1 MAGQEDNMNDTLRKV
16 VILLKKYFNI
26 RTDREKESDTI
37 AEITRGVDFKGAN
50 LWILIFAI
58 FLASLGLN
66 VNSTAVI
73 IGAMLISPLMGP
85 IVGMGLAVGIRD
97 FYLLR
102 RSFRNY
108 LVATII
114 SVITATVY
122 FLVSPFSQA
131 QSELLART
139 SPTLYD
145 VLIALFGG
153 AAGIMALCTKGKGN
167 VIPGVAIATA
177 LMPPLCTAGFGLA
190 TGNIAYF
197 LGAFY
202 LFFINTVFIALATFL
217 GVRLLHFK
225 HKQVL
230 DPEKQK
236 KVTRYILYIVIL
248 TMIPAVFMTL
258 NILSKSIFNSNVSN
272 FVNKEIK
279 QSGTQIISYDANK
292 SDSTLKV
299 VAVGKEI
306 SDSSINKAQS
316 RMQYYKLQNYRL
328 QIIQGTSSDDIS
340 LLKDELLA
348 NTSSSNV
355 NYTQMIAEDKE
366 YIANLQKQ
374 LSEYIKY
381 DTLSAEL
388 QGEVKT
394 LFPKIKSFAVT
405 QAKQVNIETNKAEKI
420 TFALISLKNNQ
431 KISNEEQKHL
441 TEWLKAR
448 TKTQNMR
455 LVIQ

>member
-1 MAGQEDNMNDTLRKV
+1 MAGQENSMNDSFRKV
-16 VILLKKYFNI
+16 VILLRKYFNI
-26 RTDREKESDTI
+26 RTDREQESDTI
-37 AEITRGVDFKGAN
+37 EEITKGVNFRGSN

-97 FYLLR
+97 FYLLK

-108 LVATII
+108 LTATII
-114 SVITATVY
+114 SVITATIY
-122 FLVSPFSQA
+122 FLISPFSQA

-139 SPTLYD
+139 TPTLYD

-177 LMPPLCTAGFGLA
+177 LMPPLCTAGFGIA
-190 TGNIAYF
+190 SGNIGYF

-217 GVRLLHFK
+217 GVKLLHFQ

-230 DPEKQK
+230 DPVKRK
-236 KVTRYILYIVIL
+236 KVTKYILYIVVI

-279 QSGTQIISYDANK
+279 QTGTQIISYDANK
-292 SDSTLKV
+292 NDSTLKV

-306 SDSSINKAQS
+306 ADTSIRKAQS
-316 RMQYYKLQNYRL
+316 RMQYYKLQDYQL
-328 QIIQGTSSDDIS
+328 QIIQGTNSSNIS
-340 LLKDELLA
+340 LLKDELL
-348 NTSSSNV
+348 TSNASNV
-355 NYTQMIAEDKE
+355 NYTQLIAQDKE
-366 YIANLQKQ
+366 NIANLQKQ
-374 LSEYIKY
+374 LSIYTKY
-381 DTLSAEL
+381 DTLSKDL
-388 QGEVKT
+388 QQETRT
-394 LFPKIKSFAVT
+394 LFPKIKTLALTNASET
-405 QAKQVNIETNKAEKI
+405 DIETQQTERTPIAI
-420 TFALISLKNNQ
+420 VTLKNNQ
-431 KISNEEQKHL
+431 NMSKEER
-441 TEWLKAR
+441 TRFVTWLQAR
-448 TKTQNMR
+448 TKTENMK
-455 LVIQ
+455 VFVQ